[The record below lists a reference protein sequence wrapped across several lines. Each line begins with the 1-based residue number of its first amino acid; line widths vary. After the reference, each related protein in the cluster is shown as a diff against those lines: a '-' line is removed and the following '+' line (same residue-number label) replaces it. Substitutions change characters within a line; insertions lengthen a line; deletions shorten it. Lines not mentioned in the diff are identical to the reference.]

1 MTKRIHG
8 LDRVAGFIRASVQA
22 ARATEQLASI
32 SRRQMNIPVSARGLA
47 VKVKPQTER
56 QGIAGSGTHSER
68 DRAREE
74 IGNAS
79 QTASA
84 NAMQS
89 IDGFGSNLKA
99 LEAAVRFGKSVD
111 RSKMSRVKSFRES
124 SDGESRA
131 RESGAALDSNDSFS
145 RLIQKSLPGM
155 KALTRIQKSER
166 QFGIG
171 NDLSSTRANVTSAV
185 ATTKSRSSWGEMAGR
200 ANRTLGLVGRLSV
213 GNEESSSRS
222 DGASRSASRAR
233 MWSGPK
239 ASMVAPMSLA
249 RPEFSGPLRTV
260 QGQES
265 RSATGPIT
273 INSTPTVVINA
284 GEASG
289 DVERQVI
296 GALRAHRDELF
307 DQFKRESIRRER
319 SQF

>member
-22 ARATEQLASI
+22 ARANEQLASI

-47 VKVKPQTER
+47 VKAKPQTER
-56 QGIAGSGTHSER
+56 QDSAGSGTHSER
-68 DRAREE
+68 DRARDE

-79 QTASA
+79 QAASA

-99 LEAAVRFGKSVD
+99 LEAAVRFGKSVN
-111 RSKMSRVKSFRES
+111 RPKMSRVKLFRES
-124 SDGESRA
+124 SAGESRA
-131 RESGAALDSNDSFS
+131 RESGVTLDSNDSFS
-145 RLIQKSLPGM
+145 RLIQKSEPGM
-155 KALTRIQKSER
+155 KALMQIQNSER
-166 QFGIG
+166 QFGMRS
-171 NDLSSTRANVTSAV
+171 DLDTGRASF
-185 ATTKSRSSWGEMAGR
+185 SRAAARTEAGRLLGELAGR
-200 ANRTLGLVGRLSV
+200 ADRTLGLVGRLSV
-213 GNEESSSRS
+213 GSDESSPRS
-222 DGASRSASRAR
+222 DGANGSSPKAR

-249 RPEFSGPLRTV
+249 RLQFAEPVRAV

-284 GEASG
+284 GETSS

-296 GALRAHRDELF
+296 SALRMHRDELF

-319 SQF
+319 AQF

>member
-8 LDRVAGFIRASVQA
+8 LDRVAGFVRASIQA
-22 ARATEQLASI
+22 ARPTEQLASI
-32 SRRQMNIPVSARGLA
+32 SRRQMNIPISARGLA
-47 VKVKPQTER
+47 VKAKPQAER
-56 QGIAGSGTHSER
+56 QGSPGSGKHSER
-68 DRAREE
+68 DRARDE
-74 IGNAS
+74 IGNVS
-79 QTASA
+79 QATSA

-99 LEAAVRFGKSVD
+99 LEAAVRFGKGFD
-111 RSKMSRVKSFRES
+111 RPKMSRAKSVRES
-124 SDGESRA
+124 SGG
-131 RESGAALDSNDSFS
+131 ESGARGLGATLASNDGFS
-145 RLIQKSLPGM
+145 RLIQKSEPGM

-166 QFGIG
+166 QFGLG
-171 NDLSSTRANVTSAV
+171 NDLSSTRANLISVA
-185 ATTKSRSSWGEMAGR
+185 ATTKSGSSWAEMAGR
-200 ANRTLGLVGRLSV
+200 ANRTVGLVGRLSV
-213 GNEESSSRS
+213 GNDESSSRS
-222 DGASRSASRAR
+222 DGASGSVSRAR

-249 RPEFSGPLRTV
+249 RPEFSEPARNIH
-260 QGQES
+260 GQES
-265 RSATGPIT
+265 GSATGPIT

-284 GEASG
+284 VEASG